1 MDDLRIQ
8 AKTILVSELSKK
20 GIEIWEKLNDRE
32 RVHFATKSKNGSKNR
47 LYLEVLNLDKQR
59 SIKIN
64 KQFLG
69 VPKENL
75 WVVLVVF
82 ISNGDPLPFLIPSK
96 VLEKPD
102 DNVFLENDLGNFK
115 HLSNYEI
122 KVFVSGIEEKL
133 GEYTIYNQIE
143 NLL

>member
-1 MDDLRIQ
+1 MQELRKK
-8 AKTILVSELSKK
+8 AKAILISELSKK
-20 GIEIWEKLNDRE
+20 EIEIWEKLSDRE
-32 RVHFATKSKNGSKNR
+32 EVYFATKSKNGKKNR

-59 SIKIN
+59 SVKVN

-69 VPKENL
+69 EPKDNL

-82 ISNGDPLPFLIPSK
+82 ISDGEPLPFLIPSK
-96 VLEKPD
+96 VLAKPD
-102 DNVFLENDLGNFK
+102 EYIFFENDLGRFK

-122 KVFVSGIEEKL
+122 KVFAEGIEEKL

-143 NLL
+143 KLL